1 MASAAKDRLL
11 TVLRELAFFVW
22 LMELLQIRQ
31 GNLRFSQTNEF
42 QAYRRPL
49 FLAFSFSDPRILRIC
64 LLFLCSPFKKD
75 KDVIWVVKAAEELSA
90 FAACFS
96 LVLIHVHQKRVS
108 IWNSLRL
115 GAL

>member
-1 MASAAKDRLL
+1 MASAAKNRLL
-11 TVLRELAFFVW
+11 SVLRELAFFVW

-49 FLAFSFSDPRILRIC
+49 LLAFSFSDPRILRIC
-64 LLFLCSPFKKD
+64 LLFLLYPIQKGQRYHLGCPNCGRAVRLCS
-75 KDVIWVVKAAEELSA
+75 LL
-90 FAACFS
+90 S